1 MNLRVRVVQC
11 GCTGHHHHWFADID
25 DADDLQ
31 PDDPFWF
38 VDGCPTQSRALEIAC
53 ARLQSLSAEAVAS
66 QLTRVQEAH
75 LVHV

>member
-1 MNLRVRVVQC
+1 MNLRVRVVRC
-11 GCTGHHHHWFADID
+11 ACTEGHHWYADID
-25 DADDLQ
+25 DADDVQ

-38 VDGCPTQSRALEIAC
+38 VDGCTTQSRALAIAC
-53 ARLQSLSAEAVAS
+53 AQLRALSGAR

>member
-1 MNLRVRVVQC
+1 MNLRVRVVRC
-11 GCTGHHHHWFADID
+11 ACTGGHHWYADID

-38 VDGCPTQSRALEIAC
+38 VDGCLTQSRALEVAC
-53 ARLQSLSAEAVAS
+53 AELRVLSRAR

>member
-1 MNLRVRVVQC
+1 MNLRVRVVRC
-11 GCTGHHHHWFADID
+11 PCTGGHHWYADID

-53 ARLQSLSAEAVAS
+53 AQLTFLADPGR